1 MSKHVTL
8 SWIYLDSSSY
18 IEWRLNFSHLS
29 LKNLLKSSTDSVD
42 LLWWFLLFS
51 LEEEMFEDVSLE
63 NHLEGLSSA
72 PHHLQTVGVHR
83 LLLVEDQSSLDP
95 DRAGGDLGA
104 APADWLECLE
114 RTLRRG
120 RRGEGGGAHTGGLQA
135 DGLSSEVVISHHTL
149 LSASLGIQHS
159 ILMGNFLMTLA
170 RW

>member
-18 IEWRLNFSHLS
+18 IEWRLQ
-29 LKNLLKSSTDSVD
+29 NLLKSSTDSVD

-83 LLLVEDQSSLDP
+83 LLLVEDQPSLDP

-120 RRGEGGGAHTGGLQA
+120 RRGGGGGLTQA
-135 DGLSSEVVISHHTL
+135 VSRPIVSPPRLSLATTLSSPPL
-149 LSASLGIQHS
+149 LA
-159 ILMGNFLMTLA
+159 
-170 RW
+170 